1 MKFKDIDNYMQMAI
15 NNAHEAYSM
24 NEVPVGAIIVSEHGE
39 ILSEGYNLKETNKD
53 ATAHAEII
61 AIKKA
66 AERIWSWR
74 LLNCSIF
81 VTLEPCPMCMSAILQ
96 ARIKNVYWGAY
107 DKKGGSI
114 SLGYNF
120 SKDDRLNHKF
130 NLYGGFRH
138 YECSQLLSNFF
149 RTKRKSHQN

>member
-39 ILSEGYNLKETNKD
+39 ILSEGHNLKETNKD